1 MTKPEIAAAPS
12 ENGSTPEPGRSNA
25 TLTRT
30 LVWVGIASAS
40 AALTFFLVRSSMRRA
55 PADET
60 SERIQT
66 LIDEA
71 NRLLRTLDEK
81 KANG

>member
-1 MTKPEIAAAPS
+1 
-12 ENGSTPEPGRSNA
+12 
-25 TLTRT
+25 
-30 LVWVGIASAS
+30 VGIASAS
-40 AALTFFLVRSSMRRA
+40 AALTFFLVRASMRRA

>member
-1 MTKPEIAAAPS
+1 VTKPETSAAPS
-12 ENGSTPEPGRSNA
+12 ENGSAPDPGRSSA

-40 AALTFFLVRSSMRRA
+40 AALTFFLVRASMRRA
-55 PADET
+55 PTDET

-81 KANG
+81 KSGG

>member
-1 MTKPEIAAAPS
+1 MTNTETNVPPAAPGVAS
-12 ENGSTPEPGRSNA
+12 ELKTEKNTVVQRA
-25 TLTRT
+25 
-30 LVWVGIASAS
+30 LVWGGIATAS
-40 AALTFFLVRSSMRRA
+40 AILTFFLVRNSMRRT
-55 PADET
+55 PVDET

-81 KANG
+81 KHG

>member
-12 ENGSTPEPGRSNA
+12 ENGSTPEPGPSNA

>member
-1 MTKPEIAAAPS
+1 MSAAPS
-12 ENGSTPEPGRSNA
+12 ENGASPEPGRSSA

-40 AALTFFLVRSSMRRA
+40 AALTFFLVRASMRRA
-55 PADET
+55 PTDET

-81 KANG
+81 KSGG

>member
-1 MTKPEIAAAPS
+1 MSAPPGETGAS
-12 ENGSTPEPGRSNA
+12 PEPGRSNA

-40 AALTFFLVRSSMRRA
+40 AALTFFLVRASMRRT

-81 KANG
+81 KSGG

>member
-1 MTKPEIAAAPS
+1 VTKPEITAPPG
-12 ENGSTPEPGRSNA
+12 ENGASPAPGNPNA

-40 AALTFFLVRSSMRRA
+40 AALTFFLVRASMRRA

-81 KANG
+81 KSNG

>member
-1 MTKPEIAAAPS
+1 MTKPEIAATPS
-12 ENGSTPEPGRSNA
+12 ENGSAPEPGRSNA

-40 AALTFFLVRSSMRRA
+40 AALTFFLVRASMRRA

>member
-1 MTKPEIAAAPS
+1 MTKPEIPDTPS
-12 ENGSTPEPGRSNA
+12 ENGSAPQPERSGA
-25 TLTRT
+25 TLART

-40 AALTFFLVRSSMRRA
+40 AALTFFLVRNSMRRV
-55 PADET
+55 PADAT

-81 KANG
+81 KSSG

>member
-1 MTKPEIAAAPS
+1 VTKAETSVSPDTDGTPQPER
-12 ENGSTPEPGRSNA
+12 TNA
-25 TLTRT
+25 SLHRT

-40 AALTFFLVRSSMRRA
+40 AALTFFLVRASMRRA
-55 PADET
+55 PTDET

-81 KANG
+81 KSNG